1 MCAGSWPHFLLGFR
15 SLSSGSPGVPRG
27 QAAPD
32 TGVLPRHR
40 RVRGDPRHLCQWHL
54 HQSDRE
60 LPLRVPYGLL
70 LQQCSA
76 GLRRYFLPAL
86 AALVGML
93 VLPPLSSLG
102 RSFKLHEPPFPPLCN
117 ETNTFSIACIPR
129 NHPHS
134 GSGCFQ
140 RDHPLRCWGLGLGLI
155 WQGRCPLHSCP
166 VRCIP
171 QTWMNVPLGKVPASR
186 MPTAST
192 SLAATAA
199 SAPEGTSCR
208 QAGLVWVSGDPNR
221 HKVGK

>member
-1 MCAGSWPHFLLGFR
+1 MF
-15 SLSSGSPGVPRG
+15 PGAR
-27 QAAPD
+27 
-32 TGVLPRHR
+32 
-40 RVRGDPRHLCQWHL
+40 
-54 HQSDRE
+54 
-60 LPLRVPYGLL
+60 LPLTLASSPDIDECGEIPAICASGICINQIGSFRCECPMGFFYN
-70 LQQCSA
+70 SA
-76 GLRRYFLPAL
+76 R
-86 AALVGML
+86 LVCEGTSS
-93 VLPPLSSLG
+93 PPSQPWLGCWSSHPCPLWAG
-102 RSFKLHEPPFPPLCN
+102 HLNKLHEPPFPPLCN
-117 ETNTFSIACIPR
+117 ETNTFSMACIPR